1 MMPRH
6 TRIGIAVLLCLAAGS
21 LVARA
26 QSNRDERDVIRAD
39 QEISSAEAHGDVA
52 ALERAW
58 ADDYTQVSSLGQVD
72 TKKSQIARFRAGTA
86 RFEQVDLK
94 EVSVRVYGTAA
105 VSSDLLAVRGQIAGR
120 RIDGTVRALRV
131 FVKNGDHWRAVA
143 TQYTEVPA
151 TAERH

>member
-1 MMPRH
+1 MTSRI
-6 TRIGIAVLLCLAAGS
+6 RIGIALLLWLAAGS
-21 LVARA
+21 LVVMA

-58 ADDYTQVSSLGQVD
+58 ADDYSQVSSLGQVD
-72 TKKSQIARFRAGTA
+72 TKKSQIAKIRAGTV

-105 VSSDLLAVRGQIAGR
+105 VSSDLLA
-120 RIDGTVRALRV
+120 
-131 FVKNGDHWRAVA
+131 
-143 TQYTEVPA
+143 
-151 TAERH
+151 